1 MRIDK
6 CTHLCYNKYSGR
18 DKGNFHSGGK
28 KKGSEV
34 MNKMPTAT
42 ELAIKYAKREQLRI
56 IIDKAHN
63 IHADCDEYG
72 ALSKLIEELK
82 QMLEEA

>member
-1 MRIDK
+1 
-6 CTHLCYNKYSGR
+6 
-18 DKGNFHSGGK
+18 
-28 KKGSEV
+28 

-56 IIDKAHN
+56 IIDKAMN
-63 IHADCDEYG
+63 INADCEYA
-72 ALSKLIEELK
+72 ALSKLITELK

>member
-34 MNKMPTAT
+34 NAGEHSRYTSS
-42 ELAIKYAKREQLRI
+42 
-56 IIDKAHN
+56 DV
-63 IHADCDEYG
+63 
-72 ALSKLIEELK
+72 
-82 QMLEEA
+82 